1 MNGILLI
8 DKPEGWTSNDVVQKL
23 RGILHERRIGH
34 AGTLDPLATGL
45 LVVFVGRATRCVEF
59 AESQEK
65 RYLAGLRTGLTT
77 DTQDITGHILQES
90 SDEVTE
96 ERLRPVL
103 NDFRGEISQI
113 PPMYSAIKIRGQKL
127 YDIARRGGEVHRE
140 PRRIVIRELT
150 LIGRND
156 RDFLLDIRCS
166 KGTYV
171 RTICHDIGQRLGTGA
186 CMSTL
191 RRLESGRFRVADAY
205 TLDQVSRGEFRLLPS
220 DSLFSDMSE
229 LQIGEEAER
238 RLKNG
243 SNLYR
248 TVPPGPYRIY
258 SRTGEFLA
266 VGESSGEALHI
277 IKRFYEV

>member
-65 RYLAGLRTGLTT
+65 CYLAGLRTGLTT
-77 DTQDITGHILQES
+77 DTQDISGTVLAECSEQ
-90 SDEVTE
+90 VTE
-96 ERLRPVL
+96 ERLLGVL

-127 YDIARRGGEVHRE
+127 YDIARRGGDIPRE
-140 PRRIVIRELT
+140 PRKIFIRELSLT
-150 LIGRND
+150 GRAGT
-156 RDFLLDIRCS
+156 DFRLLIRCS

-171 RTICHDIGQRLGTGA
+171 RTICHDIGKKLGTGA
-186 CMSTL
+186 CMSSL
-191 RRLESGRFRVADAY
+191 RRLESGQFQIDDAW
-205 TLDQVSRGEFRLLPS
+205 TLEQVCKGEFRLLAA
-220 DSLFSDMSE
+220 DSLFSALPSVQISE
-229 LQIGEEAER
+229 KAEMKV
-238 RLKNG
+238 KNG
-243 SNLYR
+243 SNPLCEAAPGKYR
-248 TVPPGPYRIY
+248 VY
-258 SRTGEFLA
+258 SRSGEFLA
-266 VGESSGEALHI
+266 IGESSGETLHI
-277 IKRFYEV
+277 IKRLYEV